1 MFGKD
6 YAASIIDR
14 SAETASDRRRFLRS
28 AGLAGLGVVGAT
40 TLGTAGTAQADTV
53 SADAAKLSD
62 ASVLNF
68 ALNLEYLESNF
79 YLQAVSG
86 QGLPDSLT
94 GGKGDMGR
102 VTGGHRVPFRSRRLR
117 GYAREI
123 AGDEYGHVKF
133 LRTALGSAAVAQPAI
148 DLKKSF
154 TAAAQA
160 AGLIRKG
167 QHFDAFE
174 SEENFLLAA
183 FLFEDVGVTAYKGAS
198 PLVQNKTYLEAAAGI
213 LGTEA
218 YHAATI
224 RTSIYEHHHGG
235 GGLLGGLLGLGG
247 GSHKLRKAAGK
258 LSDARDSLDGSSDDD
273 QGVERHDRANIV
285 PTNKFGVTYSRS
297 AANVLNIVYLTPKKA
312 TSGGFFPSGVNG
324 DITSSSNN
332 T

>member
-1 MFGKD
+1 MFGKKA
-6 YAASIIDR
+6 AASIIER
-14 SAETASDRRRFLRS
+14 SAETESDRRRFLRS

-40 TLGTAGTAQADTV
+40 TLGVGTAHADTV

-79 YLQAVSG
+79 YLQAVTG
-86 QGLPDSLT
+86 DGLPDSLT
-94 GGKGDMGR
+94 GGKGDKGR
-102 VTGGHRVPFRSRRLR
+102 VRGGHRVPFRSRTIR

-123 AGDEYGHVKF
+123 AGDEYGHVRF

-148 DLKKSF
+148 DLKASF

-160 AGLIRKG
+160 AGLIHKG

-174 SEENFLLAA
+174 CEENFLLAA

-224 RTSIYEHHHGG
+224 RTSIYEHHGG
-235 GGLLGGLLGLGG
+235 GGILGDLLGLG
-247 GSHKLRKAAGK
+247 GSHKLRRAANK
-258 LSDARDSLDGSSDDD
+258 LSDARDALDNSTDDD

-285 PTNKFGVTYSRS
+285 PTDKFGVTYSRTPGD
-297 AANVLNIVYLTPKKA
+297 VLNIVYLTPKEA
-312 TSGGFFPSGVNG
+312 TSGGFFPHGVNG
-324 DITSSSNN
+324 QVNTSSAKS
-332 T
+332 